1 MKNFALRSLVLL
13 TLAATPAFA
22 QAPAAADTSK
32 PSFDATSTVTRH
44 STVLAVDTTARLL
57 TVRTQEGDTL
67 IVPVKPEVKT
77 LHQLKKGD
85 RIKAVYTE
93 QLNIRVET
101 GDNVDMTVERMR
113 GDAKPGQ
120 NPSVTLIERTIYKAT
135 ISAIDL
141 TKGTA
146 MLKDPTGEESEVTP
160 LQPENLKRVKVG
172 DIVVITAM
180 QTMAMSL
187 DKDAPK
193 KAPAKKAAP
202 KK

>member
-1 MKNFALRSLVLL
+1 MKNIARQYLLLL

-32 PSFDATSTVTRH
+32 PSFDATSKVTRY
-44 STVLAVDTTARLL
+44 STVLAVDTTSRLL
-57 TVRTQEGDTL
+57 TLRSQEGDTL
-67 IVPVKPEVKT
+67 VVPVKPEVKT

-101 GDNVDMTVERMR
+101 VGDVDMTVERMR
-113 GDAKPGQ
+113 SDAKPGA
-120 NPSVTLIERTIYKAT
+120 NPSVTLTERTIYKAT
-135 ISAIDL
+135 IASIDL

-146 MLKDPTGEESEVTP
+146 MLKDPSGEESEVTP
-160 LQPENLKRVKVG
+160 LKPENLTRVKVG

-180 QTMAMSL
+180 QTVAMSL
-187 DKDAPK
+187 DKDTSK